1 MSKWLKIMVSLL
13 LIVMMAAP
21 AQVFALESV
30 TARLPFTVQCAEG
43 TVVMEPLNGAPAPAT
58 AQFSR
63 VEEGTFEITFTK
75 PGNFTYKV
83 YQQPGTK
90 TNVDYDDT
98 VYSIVATVL
107 IGADDKLSATI
118 TAAYE
123 NDDDDGGE
131 DAEKPKPSTIAFENV
146 LHTGGLSLKKTVDG
160 TAGEKDREWH
170 FTITLSEKVDAVYS
184 GVQFTAG
191 VGHVTLKH
199 SDTVTIAGIPA
210 GTTYEVT
217 EDEANK
223 DDYTTTSTGANGTI
237 EKDKVAE
244 AAFVNKKDA
253 VPPTD
258 PSASNPP
265 TDTNPPVTD
274 PPTDT
279 NPPVTDPP
287 TDTNPPVTDPPVD
300 TTEPT
305 DLPPTE
311 PAATD
316 DSTNPPTTEPND
328 TDDPAEPPTTQPTD
342 TLEPTES
349 PATTAPTASATPSPT
364 SDGPGTATT
373 EPSPTEMPVNPPP
386 KTGDESNLLLWIGVA
401 GFSLTAIVLILIIG
415 RRRRSK
421 DEEDS

>member
-43 TVVMEPLNGAPAPAT
+43 TVVMEPLNGAPAPQT
-58 AQFSR
+58 AQFPR

-199 SDTVTIAGIPA
+199 SDTVTIEGIPA

-253 VPPTD
+253 VPPTE
-258 PSASNPP
+258 PSVSN
-265 TDTNPPVTD
+265 
-274 PPTDT
+274 
-279 NPPVTDPP
+279 PP